1 MNTMFKPLAA
11 FAMAA
16 SFMAFSTAKADTNV
30 ALSTNAGGSNAGV
43 ALFGYTS
50 AINSLP
56 GIAYDHNG
64 SSTYLNDGVT
74 NGGNGDDTWANGPVG
89 YVGATFTLNPD
100 TQVNSVVLYG
110 RDFVDGGWFGTQ
122 ATGPAGPTVDGN
134 PTLAASNLIAP
145 TLQYTTDG
153 GATWT
158 TDTSETNDY
167 VTALTG
173 AIANGGSP
181 TNPATFTLTTALTGI
196 DGIRLIGQEGGYAGD
211 NGFLGADEI
220 QVFAGAVP
228 EPSTWALILGGVA
241 MLAWVV
247 RSRAVRAAHA

>member
-1 MNTMFKPLAA
+1 MDPMFRSLAA
-11 FAMAA
+11 LALAVSFA
-16 SFMAFSTAKADTNV
+16 AFSTAKADTNV
-30 ALSTNAGGSNAGV
+30 ALSPTAGGSNGGV
-43 ALFGYTS
+43 ALFGFTS
-50 AINSLP
+50 AINSSP
-56 GIAYDHNG
+56 GTAYDHSG

-74 NGGNGDDTWANGPVG
+74 NGGNGDDTWASGPVG

-100 TQVNSVVLYG
+100 TQVNSIVLYG

-122 ATGPAGPTVDGN
+122 GTGPAGPTVAGN

-145 TLQYTTDG
+145 TLQYTTNG
-153 GATWT
+153 GLTWV

-220 QVFAGAVP
+220 EVFAGTVP
-228 EPSTWALILGGVA
+228 EPSTWTLMLGGTGL
-241 MLAWVV
+241 LAWLV
-247 RSRAVRAAHA
+247 RRRAVRV